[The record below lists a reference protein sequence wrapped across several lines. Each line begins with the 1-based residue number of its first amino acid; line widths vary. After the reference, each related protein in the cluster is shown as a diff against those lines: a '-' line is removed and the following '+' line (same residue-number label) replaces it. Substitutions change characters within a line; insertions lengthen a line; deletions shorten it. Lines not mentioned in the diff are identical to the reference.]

1 MARMPCYAKRELFNH
16 FRAADWRWRRAQRI
30 VAERL
35 HASRCTDDPQT
46 LAAARYCQVLH
57 GGRGHG
63 SLRMAAM
70 TAAHRLADSDSPSKW
85 EIQARILAGQ
95 QDDDIAAACQ
105 VPADVVYWFEALFF
119 DVRQH
124 LTASD
129 WVAARVIGP
138 GLWVGFP
145 SEEMGRIWMAFGYFA
160 GVDVVAVVLAE
171 TLGRPMPG
179 RIMAVCSGDPVLY
192 EARLRRSVRLAVAAM
207 MLPVDIPV
215 QQLVDLRVQV
225 AQTQKVLRPVAVGGN
240 KLQEM
245 IDAVVVEQVQVPT
258 PARAPSAVVA

>member
-35 HASRCTDDPQT
+35 HASRRTDDPQT

-95 QDDDIAAACQ
+95 QDDYIAAKCQ
-105 VPADVVYWFEALFF
+105 VPADVVYWFEAMFF

-129 WVAARVIGP
+129 WVVARVIGS
-138 GLWVGFP
+138 GLWVGFS

-160 GVDVVAVVLAE
+160 GADVLDAVLADA
-171 TLGRPMPG
+171 LGRPLPG
-179 RIMAVCSGDPVLY
+179 RIVAVCSGDPVLY
-192 EARLRRSVRLAVAAM
+192 EARLRRSVRLAIAAM
-207 MLPVDIPV
+207 MLPLDTPV
-215 QQLVDLRVQV
+215 QHFAELR
-225 AQTQKVLRPVAVGGN
+225 AMATQTQEALRPMVAGGST
-240 KLQEM
+240 LQE
-245 IDAVVVEQVQVPT
+245 IIEVSVVEQAQVAPPT
-258 PARAPSAVVA
+258 RAPSAVA

>member
-1 MARMPCYAKRELFNH
+1 MTMIPRYVQREQHNPV
-16 FRAADWRWRRAQRI
+16 RAVDWRWRRARQVVIEGLR
-30 VAERL
+30 
-35 HASRCTDDPQT
+35 ASRRTDDSQT
-46 LAAARYCQVLH
+46 LVAVRSLDRQRLCQRNQSALWPVVAAAH
-57 GGRGHG
+57 
-63 SLRMAAM
+63 SLANSSGPA
-70 TAAHRLADSDSPSKW
+70 KW
-85 EIQARILAGQ
+85 EIQSRILAGQ
-95 QDDDIAAACQ
+95 SDHYIAALCD
-105 VPADVVYWFEALFF
+105 VPHDVVNWFESLHF
-119 DVRQH
+119 DVRAH
-124 LTASD
+124 LAASD
-129 WVAARVIGP
+129 WVVARVIGP

-160 GVDVVAVVLAE
+160 GVDVLDVVLAE

-215 QQLVDLRVQV
+215 QQLADLRAQV
-225 AQTQKVLRPVAVGGN
+225 AQTQKVLRPVSVGGN

-258 PARAPSAVVA
+258 PARAPSAVA